1 MKSLLVALIIFSTSA
16 FADTAL
22 TNRLRKNDTYDK
34 AYSKINTSSTDANV
48 GDFSSKVTAA
58 FEAQK
63 ELESTESSR
72 AKLYY
77 QEGVDA
83 KPCTTCPK
91 YLDLVLQVNKIVEK
105 TKDTS
110 IQNANEKMIALT
122 KLKFLYYTVKSADED
137 NNVTCRTYTQMLP
150 SEKKSYER
158 GSLSLAAEEALALP
172 DVNSVQLY
180 EGNGKEV
187 HYFYKGEGNEADNVV
202 EVVIMPDGKSIIKY
216 YKYDNGLNLPTMGE
230 AQFKKMNSRGDNFI
244 DFTPTVKTEN
254 FVLPTDIGLGSMGTK
269 YSISDDLDLKN
280 KTEFGFNKQETNLSV
295 LDKSGNKYLIIEGE
309 NITDGKKTV
318 DAVVNYD
325 FDLSQNS
332 KLKLGTSVGN
342 TTKTVTENFS
352 DGVTNKQSVRMGI
365 TDHNNEYIKVRTYVD
380 DKGVSSVGVGNKY
393 KVGQG
398 SVGADVELGRDGSK
412 KYSVDVY
419 DQNYL
424 SSAGFSYD
432 QGVYNERSYGV
443 NVGANLDPQK
453 SLRLSTGF
461 TRSDTEGPA
470 VKVNLQKKINENTS
484 MVLSLGKSEKEGAS
498 VLYQF
503 ETKF

>member
-1 MKSLLVALIIFSTSA
+1 MKSLIVALIIFSTSV
-16 FADTAL
+16 FAETAL

-34 AYSKINTSSTDANV
+34 LYSKIDTTSSDSNV
-48 GDFSSKVTAA
+48 SDFSSKVTAA

-77 QEGVDA
+77 QEDVDA
-83 KPCTTCPK
+83 KPCASCPK
-91 YLDLVLQVNKIVEK
+91 YLDLVLQVNQIVEK

-110 IQNANEKMIALT
+110 VQNANEKMVALT
-122 KLKFLYYTVKSADED
+122 KLKFLYYTVKSTDED
-137 NNVTCRTYTQMLP
+137 NNVTCKTYNPMLP

-158 GSLSLAAEEALALP
+158 GSLSLAAEQALALP

-180 EGNGKEV
+180 EGKGKEV

-230 AQFKKMNSRGDNFI
+230 AQFKKMNSRGDNYI
-244 DFTPTVKTEN
+244 DLTPTVKTEH
-254 FVLPTDIGLGSMGTK
+254 FVLPTDIGFGSMGTK
-269 YSISDDLDLKN
+269 YSISDDLDLRN
-280 KTEFGFNKQETNLSV
+280 KTEFGFNKQGTNVSV

-325 FDLSQNS
+325 FDLSSDS

-342 TTKTVTENFS
+342 TTETVSEDLS

-393 KVGQG
+393 KVGEG
-398 SVGADVELGRDGSK
+398 SVGADVEVGRDGSK
-412 KYSVDVY
+412 KYSVDVF

-424 SSAGFSYD
+424 SSAGFSYE
-432 QGVYNERSYGV
+432 QSIYNERSVGV
-443 NVGANLDPQK
+443 NVGANLDPEK

-461 TRSDTEGPA
+461 TRSDTEGSA